1 MGAAALACSI
11 DVVCP
16 PVHWGN
22 WVFDA
27 LLHRADRR
35 AAEQRYRDGL
45 AWLTP
50 ASGAAEAEAA
60 RVAAAERAGG
70 YLTDRRRWE
79 IDEEVD
85 RRLSIESAKLYGDEL
100 AELPLDAVVDG
111 AWRHRIEQLAERW
124 SQWLRPEHRADQHWQ
139 VAESLRTAAL
149 SAGRVDDETLEA
161 LDEFLAA
168 IDPEGPGTID
178 DPWYERFARARLEAG
193 LLPRARD
200 DARLITQADE
210 AIIFSEPGTVLDVV
224 EELDRSDRVR
234 ARTDVTDVRIDAS
247 DQRVAVFAE
256 ELLFATRWEAVVGV
270 AVGEDAHGPY
280 VQLDD
285 ADARATH
292 VVHAPLAALVADIAR
307 ELHRRTDA

>member
-1 MGAAALACSI
+1 M
-11 DVVCP
+11 
-16 PVHWGN
+16 
-22 WVFDA
+22 FDG

-45 AWLTP
+45 TWLQP
-50 ASGAAEAEAA
+50 ATSAEEADAA
-60 RVAAAERAGG
+60 REAAAERAGE
-70 YLTDRRRWE
+70 YLTDRRRQE

-100 AELPLDAVVDG
+100 AALPLEDIVDG
-111 AWRHRIEQLAERW
+111 SWRYRIEELAEHW

-139 VAESLRTAAL
+139 VAEAVMGAPL
-149 SAGRVDDETLEA
+149 SGGRVDDETLEA
-161 LDEFLAA
+161 LDEFLEG
-168 IDPEGPGTID
+168 IDPQGPRTID

-200 DARLITQADE
+200 DARLITQVDE
-210 AIIFSEPGTVLDVV
+210 TLIFSEPGTVLDVI
-224 EELDRSDRVR
+224 EELDSTDRVR
-234 ARTDVTDVRIDAS
+234 ARTEVTDVRIDAS

-256 ELLFATRWEAVVGV
+256 QLLFATRWEAVVGV

-292 VVHAPLAALVADIAR
+292 VVHAPLAGLVADIAR
-307 ELHRRTDA
+307 ELHRRTGA